1 MRPTLNPIFA
11 RFQFNNE
18 VQGDETIDSFVT
30 RLRFKA
36 QDCDFGN
43 ENRTDEMIRDRIVFG
58 TNSPKIRE
66 KLINIGKDLTLQQ
79 AIQIGQNYEYTQVQ
93 MKQMSN
99 QGNDVHLVPRRFKR
113 SATKGY
119 KPNGATGYTPSTGR
133 QTGQQTGRQPGPKP
147 KPCQEKETK
156 CRNCGYD
163 AHKLNEQC
171 PAKGQTCRKCGKT
184 IISSV
189 FAGQKLSMK

>member
-1 MRPTLNPIFA
+1 MGKVHPTYRTNVLRTLQREIRGGKSVILAFVGWRQRPGHSTYVERHTCGRREKLKTFYERLKKHLRPTLNPIFA
-11 RFQFNNE
+11 RYQFNNE

-30 RLRFKA
+30 RLRLKA

-79 AIQIGQNYEYTQVQ
+79 AIQIGQNYEYAQVQ

-99 QGNDVHLVPRRFKR
+99 QGNDFHLV
-113 SATKGY
+113 
-119 KPNGATGYTPSTGR
+119 
-133 QTGQQTGRQPGPKP
+133 
-147 KPCQEKETK
+147 
-156 CRNCGYD
+156 
-163 AHKLNEQC
+163 
-171 PAKGQTCRKCGKT
+171 
-184 IISSV
+184 
-189 FAGQKLSMK
+189 